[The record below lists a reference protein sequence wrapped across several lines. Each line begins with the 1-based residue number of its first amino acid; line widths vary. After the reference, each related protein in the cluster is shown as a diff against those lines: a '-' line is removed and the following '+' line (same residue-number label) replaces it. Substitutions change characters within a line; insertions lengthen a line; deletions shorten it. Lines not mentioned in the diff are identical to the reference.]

1 MNILIVDD
9 EVLARQRLERML
21 RTLGHEHI
29 TAAEDAPGAL
39 EAAAA
44 TPFDVIFLDI
54 EMGAMNGIDLGYEL
68 RYRGSSSA
76 LIFQTAYSDHALDAF
91 DMGAIGYLVK
101 PYSIEQLEKT
111 LERVTLEMRSAS
123 GDLRIMSRNGEN
135 YYLLRPEEI
144 YYIKADLSEVM
155 LRTKKGFSYITKK
168 ISDLET
174 MLLPHHFVRIHRSY
188 LINLDHIREMETIEQ
203 SKIRF
208 SFEGI
213 SDTVESSKDGAK
225 HFRNRFS

>member
-1 MNILIVDD
+1 
-9 EVLARQRLERML
+9 L
-21 RTLGHEHI
+21 RTLGHDNI
-29 TAAEDAPGAL
+29 TFAEEAISAL

-44 TPFDVIFLDI
+44 TAFDVIFLDI

-68 RYRGSSSA
+68 QYRGFRSA

-91 DMGAIGYLVK
+91 DIGAVGYLVK

-111 LERVTLEMRSAS
+111 LGRVTQQLHTET
-123 GDLRIMSRNGEN
+123 DEPRIMSRNGDN
-135 YYLLRPEEI
+135 YYLLRPEDI

-155 LRTKKGFSYITKK
+155 LRTKKGFSYVVKK

-174 MLLPHHFVRIHRSY
+174 VLSEHHFVRVHRSY
-188 LINLDHIREMETIEQ
+188 LINLDHIKEMETIEQ

-213 SDTVESSKDGAK
+213 NDTVESSKDGAK